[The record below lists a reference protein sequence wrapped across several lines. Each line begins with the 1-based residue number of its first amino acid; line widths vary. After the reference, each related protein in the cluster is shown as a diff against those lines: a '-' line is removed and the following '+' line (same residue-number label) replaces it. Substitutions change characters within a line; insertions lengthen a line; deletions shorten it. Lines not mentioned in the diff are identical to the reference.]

1 MVRFTNLGLGG
12 RGEIKSDINV
22 TPLIAVLFVLLI
34 ILMLYVPTSP
44 NLFDFRLPRA
54 THTVDKPD
62 PRTHA
67 VTVVAI
73 EADRRLFLNNV
84 PVWEKD
90 LAAKVTES
98 LQSKKDKT
106 VLLKGDEEAPYS
118 AVMAAVDGLRKAQIK
133 NISLIVREE
142 RGTSRARNLH

>member
-34 ILMLYVPTSP
+34 VLMLYVPTSP
-44 NLFDFRLPRA
+44 NGVDVRVPRA
-54 THTVDKPD
+54 ANTVDKPD
-62 PRTHA
+62 PRTHE

-73 EADRRLFLNNV
+73 AADRRIFLNYV

-106 VLLKGDEEAPYS
+106 VLFKGDEDAPYS
-118 AVMAAVDGLRKAQIK
+118 AVMAAMDSLRKAQI
-133 NISLIVREE
+133 R
-142 RGTSRARNLH
+142 TSV

>member
-1 MVRFTNLGLGG
+1 VVRFTNLGLGG

-22 TPLIAVLFVLLI
+22 TPLIAVLVVLLI
-34 ILMLYVPTSP
+34 ILMLYVPTWSHGP
-44 NLFDFRLPRA
+44 ESWLPRA

-62 PRTHA
+62 PRMYA

-73 EADRRLFLNNV
+73 LADRRLFVNRV
-84 PVWEKD
+84 PVREKD

-106 VLLKGDEEAPYS
+106 VLLKGDEDTPYS
-118 AVMAAVDGLRKAQIK
+118 AVMAAVDSLRKAQIK

-142 RGTSRARNLH
+142 RGPSATRNLH